1 MTIEEFQKMD
11 LRVAKVIKAEKIEGS
26 EKLMKL
32 QINLGDEERQVVAGI
47 SKVYE
52 PEQLVGK
59 EIIIVAN
66 LEPRRLLGL
75 ESNGMLLAAHDEN
88 GEPVLL
94 IPEKEVQAGVKVA

>member
-1 MTIEEFQKMD
+1 MD